1 MIREMLSLEKD
12 NKLGIFALG
21 AMVVGS
27 MIGGGA
33 FALPADMSKGAD
45 VGAILI
51 GWLITGI
58 GMVALAL
65 VYQTLSLRKPELSG
79 GIYSYAKAGFGDYV
93 GFISAWGYWFSGLLG
108 NVSYAVML
116 FGALGYF
123 FPVFGE
129 GNNAVSIICA
139 SLLIWG
145 IQILILRGVK
155 QAAFINVLTT
165 IAKLVPIFL
174 FIIVC
179 IVFFKVDTFSFD
191 IWGTSNPSLGSV
203 VDQVKSTMLVTLW
216 VFIGIEGAVVF
227 SGRARNKADVGKAT
241 VIGLIGTLLIYILI
255 TVLSLGVMTQ
265 ADLAQQATP
274 SMAYVLESMVGK
286 VGAAI
291 INAGLVVSL
300 FGALLGW
307 SLLSAEVPF
316 VAAKDGVFPHMF
328 TKENEN
334 GAPIVSL
341 TITNVLVQI
350 ALLLTLFASSTYQ
363 ALYSIA
369 SSAILIPYLLSALYG
384 LKLAVTKETYVE
396 NPQGH
401 TKDLILGTVSTVYA
415 IWLVYA
421 AGLQYLLM
429 ITILYAIGILAF
441 VKAKK
446 EEEQK
451 IFHGFEAALAILFV
465 VFGCVALGLMATGTL
480 A

>member
-1 MIREMLSLEKD
+1 MLSLAKD

-33 FALPADMSKGAD
+33 FALPADMAKGAD
-45 VGAILI
+45 VGAVLI

-58 GMVALAL
+58 GMIALAL

-123 FPVFGE
+123 FPVFGS
-129 GNNAVSIICA
+129 GNNIVSIICA
-139 SLLIWG
+139 SALIWG
-145 IQILILRGVK
+145 LQILILRGVK
-155 QAAFINVLTT
+155 EAAFINVLTT

-191 IWGTSNPSLGSV
+191 IWGAATTTLGGV

-227 SGRARNKADVGKAT
+227 SGRARNKQDVGKAT
-241 VIGLIGTLLIYILI
+241 VIGLIGTLLIYVLI
-255 TVLSLGVMTQ
+255 SVLSLGVMTQ
-265 ADLAQQATP
+265 GELSQQATP
-274 SMAYVLESMVGK
+274 SMAYVLESLVGE

-316 VAAKDGVFPHMF
+316 VAAKDGVFPKIF
-328 TKENEN
+328 AKENKN

-341 TITNVLVQI
+341 TITNILVQI
-350 ALLLTLFASSTYQ
+350 SLLLTLFASSTYQ

-369 SSAILIPYLLSALYG
+369 SSAILVPYLLSALYG
-384 LKLAVTKETYVE
+384 LKLAITKETYDV

-401 TKDLILGTVSTVYA
+401 IKDLFLGTLSTIYA
-415 IWLVYA
+415 TWLVYA
-421 AGLQYLLM
+421 AGLQYLLL
-429 ITILYAIGILAF
+429 ITILYAVGVIVF

-446 EEEQK
+446 EKEQK
-451 IFHGFEAALAILFV
+451 IFKEYEAVLALLFI
-465 VFGCVALGLMATGTL
+465 VFGVVAIGLMSTGSL
-480 A
+480 G